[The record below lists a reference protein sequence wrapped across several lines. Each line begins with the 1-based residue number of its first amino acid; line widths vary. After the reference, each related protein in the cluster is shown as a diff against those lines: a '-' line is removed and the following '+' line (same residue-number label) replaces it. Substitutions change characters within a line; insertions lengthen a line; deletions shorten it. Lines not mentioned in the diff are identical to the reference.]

1 MTLKRPLLLALFA
14 TISLATACNSGTTV
28 VSPPSMTSAL
38 PSTTAP
44 SGSTAYSTLPTS
56 IAEFMSYARTGVANQ
71 AVVKFSIPD
80 FHHSD
85 AVE

>member
-1 MTLKRPLLLALFA
+1 
-14 TISLATACNSGTTV
+14 
-28 VSPPSMTSAL
+28 MTSAL